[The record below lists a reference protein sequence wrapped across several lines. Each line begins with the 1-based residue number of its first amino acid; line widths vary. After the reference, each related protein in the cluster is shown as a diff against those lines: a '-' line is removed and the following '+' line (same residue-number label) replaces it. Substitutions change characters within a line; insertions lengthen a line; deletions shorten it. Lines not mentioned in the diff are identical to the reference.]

1 MANRLESPLPTK
13 QQSTLQKILTSA
25 VNEVG
30 MEAALVAI
38 MAHDSGPLIEQ
49 VSRGFSPRE
58 IRAILRALSL
68 EELKS
73 GIAAPKVA
81 PPSEDAVTLN

>member
-1 MANRLESPLPTK
+1 MANGFESTSPTR

-38 MAHDSGPLIEQ
+38 MGHDGGPLLEQ

-58 IRAILRALSL
+58 I
-68 EELKS
+68 
-73 GIAAPKVA
+73 
-81 PPSEDAVTLN
+81 

>member
-1 MANRLESPLPTK
+1 MANRLETTVATK

-30 MEAALVAI
+30 MEAVLVAI
-38 MAHDSGPLIEQ
+38 ITHDGGPLVEQ

-58 IRAILRALSL
+58 TRAILRALSM
-68 EELKS
+68 EDLKS
-73 GIAAPKVA
+73 VHI
-81 PPSEDAVTLN
+81 LNGTGGAEL

>member
-1 MANRLESPLPTK
+1 
-13 QQSTLQKILTSA
+13 
-25 VNEVG
+25 

-38 MAHDSGPLIEQ
+38 MAHDGGPLIEQ

-58 IRAILRALSL
+58 IRAVLRALSL

-73 GIAAPKVA
+73 VSPRSTKEEVELNNVLRLRMVTPGNQSGLGASIEILAGGSTAP
-81 PPSEDAVTLN
+81 

>member
-38 MAHDSGPLIEQ
+38 MAHEGGPLIEQ

-68 EELKS
+68 
-73 GIAAPKVA
+73 A
-81 PPSEDAVTLN
+81 D

>member
-1 MANRLESPLPTK
+1 MANRLESTLPTK

-30 MEAALVAI
+30 MEAALIAI
-38 MAHDSGPLIEQ
+38 MAHEGGPLIEQ

-58 IRAILRALSL
+58 IRASLRAVSL

-73 GIAAPKVA
+73 VSPRRWSWPVGKMW
-81 PPSEDAVTLN
+81 L